1 MKPAKFEVVN
11 LTYTRPE
18 NMTDEECGSLPV
30 HQYER
35 GIISCWK
42 LSFCERVKVIFT
54 GRVWL
59 DVAATR
65 QPPVWLGVNAPN
77 VATVQQNFTIYE
89 KSYPK
94 ERHKQTSNGFAI

>member
-1 MKPAKFEVVN
+1 MKPAKFEEVN

-65 QPPVWLGVNAPN
+65 QPPVWLGVNAP
-77 VATVQQNFTIYE
+77 FIR
-89 KSYPK
+89 
-94 ERHKQTSNGFAI
+94 ERKINLRVLFRRSKNGG

>member
-1 MKPAKFEVVN
+1 MKPAKFEEVN

-65 QPPVWLGVNAPN
+65 QPPVWLGVNTP
-77 VATVQQNFTIYE
+77 FI
-89 KSYPK
+89 K
-94 ERHKQTSNGFAI
+94 ERKINLRGLFRRSKNGG

>member
-1 MKPAKFEVVN
+1 MKPAKFKEVN

-30 HQYER
+30 HQHER

-65 QPPVWLGVNAPN
+65 QPPVWLGVNAP
-77 VATVQQNFTIYE
+77 FIR
-89 KSYPK
+89 
-94 ERHKQTSNGFAI
+94 ERKINLRALFRRSKNGG